1 LILNFIFNPRINHAS
16 NKIVENFLRWV
27 WNAVALAF
35 ELLSR
40 TQNASQRNMLA
51 HTIMVIVIPVLNSPL
66 K

>member
-1 LILNFIFNPRINHAS
+1 MGL
-16 NKIVENFLRWV
+16 
-27 WNAVALAF
+27 NAVALAF